1 MLFKDKLPMK
11 ISLSNFITNL
21 KSFHSYMWSKK
32 VGCPSIG
39 PLACNDGFTSN
50 PEEMARIFS
59 AAFTSVFTNPSGLPQ
74 SPHPLYDGTFSEIKL
89 TMSAVTNALNDTVR
103 LYLLIRPS
111 SALLVDI
118 SVVQRDIHQYSH
130 SSCC

>member
-50 PEEMARIFS
+50 PEEITRIFGT
-59 AAFTSVFTNPSGLPQ
+59 AFTSVFTNPSGLPQ
-74 SPHPLYDGTFSEIKL
+74 SPHQI
-89 TMSAVTNALNDTVR
+89 
-103 LYLLIRPS
+103 
-111 SALLVDI
+111 
-118 SVVQRDIHQYSH
+118 
-130 SSCC
+130 